1 MVDSFWF
8 FLLAVPLVLLTG
20 ISKGGFANGLGSI
33 TVPMMAVLIDPRQAA
48 AIMLPIL
55 CAMDLLALWQYRRQW
70 DATSLKIMIPG
81 ALIGIGIGTL
91 TFHLM
96 SVDMLRLIVGVMAL
110 YFVLNF
116 WFGKLRKIELEAKD
130 HNVAKGGFFG
140 MLAGFVS
147 FVAHAGGPPVALY
160 LLPLKMNK
168 TLLVG
173 TSVVFFTVVNYTK
186 MIPYAWLGQLS
197 VGNLTTSLIL
207 LPLAPLG
214 IWIGAWLHH
223 HASDRMFYIFFYG
236 VLFLVG
242 LKLTVEGLAA
252 LL

>member
-1 MVDSFWF
+1 MVDSLWF
-8 FLLAVPLVLLTG
+8 FALAAPLVLMTG
-20 ISKGGFANGLGSI
+20 VSKGGFASGLGSI
-33 TVPMMAVLIDPRQAA
+33 TVPLMSLLIDPRQAA

-55 CAMDLLALWQYRRQW
+55 CIMDLLALWQFRKIW
-70 DATSLKIMIPG
+70 DTEALKSMIPG
-81 ALIGIGIGTL
+81 ALLGIGIGTA

-96 SVDMLRLIVGVMAL
+96 NVDMMRLMVGVMAL

-116 WFGKLRKIELEAKD
+116 WYGKVRKRDLVAKP
-130 HNVAKGGFFG
+130 HNAAKGGFFG
-140 MLAGFVS
+140 MLSGFTS

-160 LLPLKMNK
+160 LLPLKLDK

-186 MIPYAWLGQLS
+186 LIPYTWLGQLTL
-197 VGNLTTSLIL
+197 GNLTTSLIL

-214 IWIGAWLHH
+214 IWLGGWLHY

-236 VLFLVG
+236 VLFVVG
-242 LKLTVEGLAA
+242 LRLTAEGLMA

>member
-1 MVDSFWF
+1 MVDSLWF
-8 FLLAVPLVLLTG
+8 FVLAVPLVLMTG
-20 ISKGGFANGLGSI
+20 VSKGGFASGLGSI
-33 TVPMMAVLIDPRQAA
+33 TVPLMSLLIDPRQAA

-55 CAMDLLALWQYRRQW
+55 CIMDLLALWQFRKIW
-70 DATSLKIMIPG
+70 DTEALKSMIPG
-81 ALIGIGIGTL
+81 ALLGIGIGTA

-96 SVDMLRLIVGVMAL
+96 NVDMMRLMVGVMAL

-116 WFGKLRKIELEAKD
+116 WYGKARKLDMVAKP
-130 HNVAKGGFFG
+130 HNAVKGGFFG
-140 MLAGFVS
+140 MLSGFTS

-160 LLPLKMNK
+160 LLPLKLNK

-173 TSVVFFTVVNYTK
+173 TSVVFFTVVNYAK
-186 MIPYAWLGQLS
+186 LIPYAWLGQLTL
-197 VGNLTTSLIL
+197 GNLTTSLIL

-214 IWIGAWLHH
+214 IWLGAWLHH

-242 LKLTVEGLAA
+242 VRLTVEGLTA

>member
-1 MVDSFWF
+1 MVDNLWF
-8 FLLAVPLVLLTG
+8 FALAVPLVLLTG

-55 CAMDLLALWQYRRQW
+55 CIMDILALWQYRKVW
-70 DATSLKIMIPG
+70 DPTSLKIMIPG

-91 TFHLM
+91 TFHMM

-116 WFGKLRKIELEAKD
+116 WYGKFRKIEIGAKD
-130 HNVAKGGFFG
+130 HNAAKGSFFG
-140 MLAGFVS
+140 MLAGFTS

-160 LLPLKMNK
+160 LLPLRMDK

-186 MIPYAWLGQLS
+186 LIPYAWLGQLS
-197 VGNLTTSLIL
+197 LGNLTTSLIL

-214 IWIGAWLHH
+214 IWLGAWLHH
-223 HASDRMFYIFFYG
+223 HASDKLFYIFFYG
-236 VLFLVG
+236 VLFVVG
-242 LKLTVEGLAA
+242 LKLTVEGLTA